1 MRLSPHQYTVADG
14 GQPHPGVRKL
24 SEDNLIETLE
34 QVYDTDYEVGQDNVE
49 ALGLEMHNPVFF
61 ASAALIVLFVSLT
74 LLFPESSRAMLE
86 ATRGW
91 IINTFDW
98 LFLSAGNLIVLFC
111 LALIVL
117 PYGSIRI
124 GGDAATPD
132 YSRTSWFAMLF
143 AAGMGIGLV
152 FWSVAEPVGY
162 FTEWA
167 GSPLNIAGH
176 TAQARS
182 AALGATMYHWG
193 LHPWAIYALVALSL
207 AFFAYNK
214 GLPLT
219 LRSTFYSLLGDR
231 VWGRSGDVID
241 IVAVLAT
248 VFGLATSLGFG
259 AMQAASGMHFLFAAP
274 AGLQTQVA
282 IIVAVTAVALIS
294 VVRGIDGGVKLLS
307 NINMLLALLLLLF
320 VILVG
325 SGGNFLANL
334 GTTFSAYLSYILPL
348 SNPLGRAD
356 SAFYHNWTIFFWA
369 WWISW
374 SPFVGMFIARVSR
387 GRTVREFLIAV
398 LLVPTLVTGVWMSTF
413 GGNGIEQ
420 VQAGVGQLSA
430 GISDSS
436 LAMFQ
441 MLQNLPLAGITSL
454 LAIVLV
460 LVFFIT
466 SSDSG
471 SLVIDTITAG
481 GSTSAPVTQRVFWA
495 ITQGVIAAVLLSL
508 GGSAA
513 LGGLQAGAVSTG
525 LPFTLVLLAMAVSL
539 LMGLRHERTLLAAI
553 ELEPGAPVP
562 GDNPLH
568 PSGQTAVSGKQI
580 PRG

>member
-1 MRLSPHQYTVADG
+1 MN
-14 GQPHPGVRKL
+14 
-24 SEDNLIETLE
+24 EDSQTEDSQIEDIEALE
-34 QVYDTDYEVGQDNVE
+34 QVYETDYEVGQDNVE

-61 ASAALIVLFVSLT
+61 VSAALIVVFVSLT
-74 LLFPESSRAMLE
+74 LLFPESSRETLE

-98 LFLSAGNLIVLFC
+98 LFLSASNIIVLFC
-111 LALIVL
+111 LALIVS
-117 PYGSIRI
+117 PYGNIRI
-124 GGDAATPD
+124 GGEDAQAD
-132 YSRTSWFAMLF
+132 FSRGSWFAMLF

-167 GSPLNIAGH
+167 GSPLNVAGF
-176 TAQARS
+176 TEQARV

-193 LHPWAIYALVALSL
+193 LHAWAIYALVALSL

-231 VWGRSGDVID
+231 VWGRTGDVID

-248 VFGLATSLGFG
+248 VFGLATSLGLG
-259 AMQAASGMHFLFAAP
+259 AMQAASGMHFLGDIS
-274 AGLQTQVA
+274 AGLQTQVM
-282 IIVAVTAVALIS
+282 IIIAVTAVALIS

-307 NINMLLALLLLLF
+307 NINMAMALVLLSF
-320 VILVG
+320 VVLVG
-325 SGGNFLANL
+325 SGSLNNL
-334 GTTFSAYLSYILPL
+334 GATLAGYVQYILPL
-348 SNPLGRAD
+348 SNPVGRTD
-356 SAFYHNWTIFFWA
+356 SGFYHNWTIFFWA

-387 GRTVREFLIAV
+387 GRSVREFLIAV
-398 LLVPTLVTGVWMSTF
+398 LLVPTLVTSVWMSTF

-420 VQAGVGQLSA
+420 VQAGVGELSG
-430 GISDSS
+430 GITDSS

-441 MLQNLPLAGITSL
+441 MLQNMPLSGITSL

-460 LVFFIT
+460 LVFFVT

-481 GSTSAPVTQRVFWA
+481 GSTSAPVAQRVFWA
-495 ITQGVIAAVLLSL
+495 ITQGVIASVLLSL

-513 LGGLQAGAVSTG
+513 LSGLQAGAVSTG
-525 LPFTLVLLAMAVSL
+525 LPFTLVLLVMAVSL
-539 LMGLRHERTLLAAI
+539 WMGLRHEHSLLAAI
-553 ELEPGAPVP
+553 ELQADTSEAIDNKQASGA
-562 GDNPLH
+562 
-568 PSGQTAVSGKQI
+568 
-580 PRG
+580 